1 MRKKG
6 VMGNT
11 NIVEKVVHV
20 EDKAQM
26 EELEKKL
33 EEEKMAIRAKA
44 QADKEAIEQ
53 QANIQKEEKEKILEE
68 IQKREADQEKAKTK

>member
-26 EELEKKL
+26 EELERKL
-33 EEEKMAIRAKA
+33 EEEKTAIRAKA
-44 QADKEAIEQ
+44 
-53 QANIQKEEKEKILEE
+53 
-68 IQKREADQEKAKTK
+68 